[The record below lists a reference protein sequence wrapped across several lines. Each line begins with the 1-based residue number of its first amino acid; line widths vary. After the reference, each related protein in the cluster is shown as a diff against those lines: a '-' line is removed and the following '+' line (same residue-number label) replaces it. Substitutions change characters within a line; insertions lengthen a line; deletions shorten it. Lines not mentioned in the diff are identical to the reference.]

1 MGTRILNSIIE
12 TPLTKIKC
20 VGGDVKHAMKKADA
34 GYSSFG
40 EAYFSIVNFNSI
52 KAWKMHSIMTMNL
65 IIPSGS
71 VGFVFF
77 DSMTDEFK
85 SITAGDDNYIRI
97 TVPPKIW
104 FGFKGLNKGSN
115 LILNIANIP
124 HDPKEIFRKDL
135 NEISYNWGSL

>member
-1 MGTRILNSIIE
+1 MDTRILNSIIE
-12 TPLTKIKC
+12 TPLAKIKSA
-20 VGGDVKHAMKKADA
+20 GGDVMHALKKTDE

-77 DSMTDEFK
+77 DSLTNEFK
-85 SITAGDDNYIRI
+85 TVTAGNNNYIRI

-104 FGFKGLNKGSN
+104 FGFKGLDKGSN
-115 LILNIANIP
+115 LILNVANVS
-124 HDPKEIFRKDL
+124 HDPKEIFRKDI
-135 NEISYNWGSL
+135 NEISYDWGSL